1 MLNRDELREIAS
13 MNGKESRYVSLY
25 LNVDPLLNRGGDY
38 DVHFKNMITNAVESL
53 DRAVY
58 KKVSGDIEKIKD
70 YVASH
75 RRSFRKGLVILSSE
89 ENDFWKVYH
98 LNVPVKNEVVIDTSP
113 YTKPLL
119 DVLDTYEKYAVL
131 LVEKEDARIFVVHL
145 GEIVEYEEVHTGGVP
160 GKHRREGGFALSQ
173 MGIDRHMAQTGKGR
187 AGITG
192 YREHHIERHIA
203 EHVKLHLKDVLEV
216 LNPFLEREHINR
228 LIVGGSDEAT
238 AATISMLHETTRAK
252 VIGTTKAEMFLTSDE
267 VLRRVESVVAAYERK
282 QEEAAVESL
291 ITQAL
296 SGANAVLG
304 LADVLTMLQERR
316 VMKLVM
322 LKDLK
327 ASGYQCGSCGLLTA
341 QQIEPCPVC
350 SGKMDQ
356 ISDITDLIGELAVQQ
371 GAIVEMIA
379 DNKRLAEKGG
389 IGAFLRF

>member
-38 DVHFKNMITNAVESL
+38 DIHFKNMITDAVESL
-53 DRAVY
+53 DKAVY

-131 LVEKEDARIFVVHL
+131 LVEKEDARIFVIHL

-238 AATISMLHETTRAK
+238 AATMSMLHETTRAK

-267 VLRRVESVVAAYERK
+267 VLRRVEPVVAAYERK

>member
-1 MLNRDELREIAS
+1 MLDREELREIAS
-13 MNGKESRYVSLY
+13 MNGKEHRYVSLY
-25 LNVDPLLNRGGDY
+25 LNVDPLLNRAGDY
-38 DVHFKNMITNAVESL
+38 DIHFKNMITDAVESL
-53 DRAVY
+53 DKAAY
-58 KKVSGDIEKIKD
+58 KRVRDDIEKIKE
-70 YVASH
+70 YVASN
-75 RRSFRKGLVILSSE
+75 RKSFRKGLVILSSA

-98 LNVPVKNEVVIDTSP
+98 LNVPVRNEIIIDTSP

-119 DVLDTYEKYAVL
+119 DVLDNYEKYAVL
-131 LVEKEDARIFVVHL
+131 LVEKEDARIFVIHL
-145 GEIVEYEEVHTGGVP
+145 GEVVEYVEVHTGGVP
-160 GKHRREGGFALSQ
+160 GKHKREGGFALSQ

-192 YREHHIERHIA
+192 YREHHMERHIA

-238 AATISMLHETTRAK
+238 AATIAMFHETTRAK
-252 VIGTTKAEMFLTSDE
+252 VIGTAKAEMFITSDE
-267 VLRRVESVVAAYERK
+267 VLRRVEPVVADYERK
-282 QEEAAVESL
+282 QEVETVESL

-304 LADVLTMLQERR
+304 LADVLTALQEQR

-327 ASGYQCGSCGLLTA
+327 AAGYRCGSCGLLSA
-341 QQIEPCPVC
+341 QKVEPCPAC
-350 SGKMDQ
+350 SGKVEQ
-356 ISDITDLIGELAVQQ
+356 VSDITDLIGELAVQQ

>member
-53 DRAVY
+53 DKAVY